1 MRFINKRYVFIIEDS
16 KDIQGLIGELYAGK
30 GYRVECASNG
40 QEALDKLKNAIE
52 LPALILLDIGMPVM
66 DGFQFRVEQEK
77 DSALTEIPVVVL
89 TGDIN
94 AEAQSIRM
102 GAHGHLRKPFSAKT
116 LFNTVEK
123 YCEH

>member
-1 MRFINKRYVFIIEDS
+1 MQHINKRYVMIIEDS
-16 KDIQGLIGELYAGK
+16 KDIQSLIGELYSGK

-40 QEALDKLKNAIE
+40 QEALDKLKSSAE

-77 DSALTEIPVVVL
+77 DSVLTEIPVVVL
-89 TGDIN
+89 TGDVD